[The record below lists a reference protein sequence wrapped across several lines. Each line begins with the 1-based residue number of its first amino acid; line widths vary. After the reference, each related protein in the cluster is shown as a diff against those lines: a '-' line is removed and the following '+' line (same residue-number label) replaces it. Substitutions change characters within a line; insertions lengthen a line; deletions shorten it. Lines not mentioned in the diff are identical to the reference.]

1 MRYLILVSHGTFAPG
16 LHNALGMMAGS
27 DREDIRSTSLLDGMD
42 VDTFR
47 ANFAELVGDITAE
60 DEIILTADIIGGS
73 PLTTALEVLTEK
85 GLLGKTLAIGGMN
98 LPLVLTAAFADAETP
113 LEELEQELTGEAK
126 DQIKRFDLGG
136 DEGCAGDDLPGNGPK
151 VCRFQIPQQ
160 RVSVCQLKHSPVILI
175 GKFFIDLEPGDFFRG
190 GIQRETV
197 CVQRRRKLRVL
208 FLRGQY
214 FLMPLHLTAP
224 FLPSP

>member
-47 ANFAELVGDITAE
+47 ANFAELVGDITPE
-60 DEIILTADIIGGS
+60 DEIILTADIIDGS
-73 PLTTALEVLTEK
+73 PLTTALDVLTEK

-136 DEGCAGDDLPGNGPK
+136 DEDDD
-151 VCRFQIPQQ
+151 I
-160 RVSVCQLKHSPVILI
+160 
-175 GKFFIDLEPGDFFRG
+175 
-190 GIQRETV
+190 
-197 CVQRRRKLRVL
+197 
-208 FLRGQY
+208 
-214 FLMPLHLTAP
+214 
-224 FLPSP
+224 

>member
-60 DEIILTADIIGGS
+60 DEIILTVDIIGGS
-73 PLTTALEVLTEK
+73 PLTTALDVLTEK

-98 LPLVLTAAFADAETP
+98 LPLVLTAAFADADTP

-136 DEGCAGDDLPGNGPK
+136 DEDDD
-151 VCRFQIPQQ
+151 I
-160 RVSVCQLKHSPVILI
+160 
-175 GKFFIDLEPGDFFRG
+175 
-190 GIQRETV
+190 
-197 CVQRRRKLRVL
+197 
-208 FLRGQY
+208 
-214 FLMPLHLTAP
+214 
-224 FLPSP
+224 

>member
-47 ANFAELVGDITAE
+47 ANFTELVGDITAE

-73 PLTTALEVLTEK
+73 PLTTALDVLTEK

-98 LPLVLTAAFADAETP
+98 LPLVLTAAFADADTP
-113 LEELEQELTGEAK
+113 LAELVAELTGEAK

-136 DEGCAGDDLPGNGPK
+136 DEDDD
-151 VCRFQIPQQ
+151 I
-160 RVSVCQLKHSPVILI
+160 
-175 GKFFIDLEPGDFFRG
+175 
-190 GIQRETV
+190 
-197 CVQRRRKLRVL
+197 
-208 FLRGQY
+208 
-214 FLMPLHLTAP
+214 
-224 FLPSP
+224 

>member
-42 VDTFR
+42 VDTVR

-73 PLTTALEVLTEK
+73 PLTTALDVLTEK

-98 LPLVLTAAFADAETP
+98 LPLVLTAAFADADTP

-136 DEGCAGDDLPGNGPK
+136 DEDDD
-151 VCRFQIPQQ
+151 I
-160 RVSVCQLKHSPVILI
+160 
-175 GKFFIDLEPGDFFRG
+175 
-190 GIQRETV
+190 
-197 CVQRRRKLRVL
+197 
-208 FLRGQY
+208 
-214 FLMPLHLTAP
+214 
-224 FLPSP
+224 

>member
-47 ANFAELVGDITAE
+47 ANFAELEGDITAE

-73 PLTTALEVLTEK
+73 PLTTALDVLTEK
-85 GLLGKTLAIGGMN
+85 GLLGKTLAIGGMT
-98 LPLVLTAAFADAETP
+98 LPLVLTAAFADADTP

-136 DEGCAGDDLPGNGPK
+136 DEDDD
-151 VCRFQIPQQ
+151 I
-160 RVSVCQLKHSPVILI
+160 
-175 GKFFIDLEPGDFFRG
+175 
-190 GIQRETV
+190 
-197 CVQRRRKLRVL
+197 
-208 FLRGQY
+208 
-214 FLMPLHLTAP
+214 
-224 FLPSP
+224 

>member
-47 ANFAELVGDITAE
+47 ANFVELVGDITAE

-98 LPLVLTAAFADAETP
+98 LPLVLTAAFADADTP

-136 DEGCAGDDLPGNGPK
+136 DEDDD
-151 VCRFQIPQQ
+151 I
-160 RVSVCQLKHSPVILI
+160 
-175 GKFFIDLEPGDFFRG
+175 
-190 GIQRETV
+190 
-197 CVQRRRKLRVL
+197 
-208 FLRGQY
+208 
-214 FLMPLHLTAP
+214 
-224 FLPSP
+224 

>member
-1 MRYLILVSHGTFAPG
+1 MRSLILVSHGTFAPG

-73 PLTTALEVLTEK
+73 PLTTALDVLTEK

-98 LPLVLTAAFADAETP
+98 LPLVLTAAFADADTP

-136 DEGCAGDDLPGNGPK
+136 DEDDD
-151 VCRFQIPQQ
+151 I
-160 RVSVCQLKHSPVILI
+160 
-175 GKFFIDLEPGDFFRG
+175 
-190 GIQRETV
+190 
-197 CVQRRRKLRVL
+197 
-208 FLRGQY
+208 
-214 FLMPLHLTAP
+214 
-224 FLPSP
+224 

>member
-47 ANFAELVGDITAE
+47 ANFAELVQDITPE

-73 PLTTALEVLTEK
+73 PLTTALDVLTEK

-98 LPLVLTAAFADAETP
+98 LPLVLTAAFADADTP
-113 LEELEQELTGEAK
+113 LDELVAELTGEAK
-126 DQIKRFDLGG
+126 DQIKRFALGG
-136 DEGCAGDDLPGNGPK
+136 DEDDD
-151 VCRFQIPQQ
+151 I
-160 RVSVCQLKHSPVILI
+160 
-175 GKFFIDLEPGDFFRG
+175 
-190 GIQRETV
+190 
-197 CVQRRRKLRVL
+197 
-208 FLRGQY
+208 
-214 FLMPLHLTAP
+214 
-224 FLPSP
+224 

>member
-47 ANFAELVGDITAE
+47 ANFTELVGDITAE

-73 PLTTALEVLTEK
+73 PLTTALDVLTEK

-98 LPLVLTAAFADAETP
+98 LPLVLTAAFADADTP

-126 DQIKRFDLGG
+126 DQIKRFALGG
-136 DEGCAGDDLPGNGPK
+136 DEDDD
-151 VCRFQIPQQ
+151 I
-160 RVSVCQLKHSPVILI
+160 
-175 GKFFIDLEPGDFFRG
+175 
-190 GIQRETV
+190 
-197 CVQRRRKLRVL
+197 
-208 FLRGQY
+208 
-214 FLMPLHLTAP
+214 
-224 FLPSP
+224 

>member
-42 VDTFR
+42 VATFR
-47 ANFAELVGDITAE
+47 ANFAELVQDITPE

-73 PLTTALEVLTEK
+73 PLTTALDVLTEK

-113 LEELEQELTGEAK
+113 LDELEQELTGEAK

-136 DEGCAGDDLPGNGPK
+136 DEDDD
-151 VCRFQIPQQ
+151 I
-160 RVSVCQLKHSPVILI
+160 
-175 GKFFIDLEPGDFFRG
+175 
-190 GIQRETV
+190 
-197 CVQRRRKLRVL
+197 
-208 FLRGQY
+208 
-214 FLMPLHLTAP
+214 
-224 FLPSP
+224 

>member
-73 PLTTALEVLTEK
+73 PLTTALDVLTEK

-98 LPLVLTAAFADAETP
+98 LPLVLTAAFADADTP

-126 DQIKRFDLGG
+126 DQIKRFDFGG
-136 DEGCAGDDLPGNGPK
+136 DEDDD
-151 VCRFQIPQQ
+151 I
-160 RVSVCQLKHSPVILI
+160 
-175 GKFFIDLEPGDFFRG
+175 
-190 GIQRETV
+190 
-197 CVQRRRKLRVL
+197 
-208 FLRGQY
+208 
-214 FLMPLHLTAP
+214 
-224 FLPSP
+224 

>member
-73 PLTTALEVLTEK
+73 PLTTALDVLTEK

-113 LEELEQELTGEAK
+113 LDELEQELTGEAK

-136 DEGCAGDDLPGNGPK
+136 DEDDD
-151 VCRFQIPQQ
+151 I
-160 RVSVCQLKHSPVILI
+160 
-175 GKFFIDLEPGDFFRG
+175 
-190 GIQRETV
+190 
-197 CVQRRRKLRVL
+197 
-208 FLRGQY
+208 
-214 FLMPLHLTAP
+214 
-224 FLPSP
+224 

>member
-73 PLTTALEVLTEK
+73 PLTTALDVLTEK
-85 GLLGKTLAIGGMN
+85 GLLARTLAIGGMN
-98 LPLVLTAAFADAETP
+98 LPLVLTAAFADANTP
-113 LEELEQELTGEAK
+113 LNELEAELTGEAK
-126 DQIKRFDLGG
+126 DQIKRFALGG
-136 DEGCAGDDLPGNGPK
+136 DEDDD
-151 VCRFQIPQQ
+151 I
-160 RVSVCQLKHSPVILI
+160 
-175 GKFFIDLEPGDFFRG
+175 
-190 GIQRETV
+190 
-197 CVQRRRKLRVL
+197 
-208 FLRGQY
+208 
-214 FLMPLHLTAP
+214 
-224 FLPSP
+224 

>member
-47 ANFAELVGDITAE
+47 ANFAELVQDITPE

-73 PLTTALEVLTEK
+73 PLTTALDVLTEK

-126 DQIKRFDLGG
+126 DQIKRSDLGG
-136 DEGCAGDDLPGNGPK
+136 DEDDD
-151 VCRFQIPQQ
+151 I
-160 RVSVCQLKHSPVILI
+160 
-175 GKFFIDLEPGDFFRG
+175 
-190 GIQRETV
+190 
-197 CVQRRRKLRVL
+197 
-208 FLRGQY
+208 
-214 FLMPLHLTAP
+214 
-224 FLPSP
+224 

>member
-47 ANFAELVGDITAE
+47 ANFTELVGDITPE

-73 PLTTALEVLTEK
+73 PLTTALDVLTEK

-98 LPLVLTAAFADAETP
+98 LPLVLTAAFADADTP
-113 LEELEQELTGEAK
+113 LDELEAELTGEAK
-126 DQIKRFDLGG
+126 DQIKCFALGG
-136 DEGCAGDDLPGNGPK
+136 DEDDD
-151 VCRFQIPQQ
+151 I
-160 RVSVCQLKHSPVILI
+160 
-175 GKFFIDLEPGDFFRG
+175 
-190 GIQRETV
+190 
-197 CVQRRRKLRVL
+197 
-208 FLRGQY
+208 
-214 FLMPLHLTAP
+214 
-224 FLPSP
+224 

>member
-47 ANFAELVGDITAE
+47 ANFTELVGDITAE

-73 PLTTALEVLTEK
+73 PLTTALDVLTEK

-98 LPLVLTAAFADAETP
+98 LPLVLTAAFADADTP

-126 DQIKRFDLGG
+126 DQIKRFNLGG
-136 DEGCAGDDLPGNGPK
+136 DEDDD
-151 VCRFQIPQQ
+151 I
-160 RVSVCQLKHSPVILI
+160 
-175 GKFFIDLEPGDFFRG
+175 
-190 GIQRETV
+190 
-197 CVQRRRKLRVL
+197 
-208 FLRGQY
+208 
-214 FLMPLHLTAP
+214 
-224 FLPSP
+224 

>member
-47 ANFAELVGDITAE
+47 ANFAELVGDITAK

-73 PLTTALEVLTEK
+73 PLTTALDVLTEK

-98 LPLVLTAAFADAETP
+98 LPLVLTAAFADADTP

-136 DEGCAGDDLPGNGPK
+136 DEDDD
-151 VCRFQIPQQ
+151 I
-160 RVSVCQLKHSPVILI
+160 
-175 GKFFIDLEPGDFFRG
+175 
-190 GIQRETV
+190 
-197 CVQRRRKLRVL
+197 
-208 FLRGQY
+208 
-214 FLMPLHLTAP
+214 
-224 FLPSP
+224 

>member
-16 LHNALGMMAGS
+16 LHNALGMM
-27 DREDIRSTSLLDGMD
+27 DIRSTSLLDGMD

-47 ANFAELVGDITAE
+47 ANFTELVGDITAE

-73 PLTTALEVLTEK
+73 PLTTALDVLTEK

-113 LEELEQELTGEAK
+113 LDELEQELTGEAK

-136 DEGCAGDDLPGNGPK
+136 DEDDD
-151 VCRFQIPQQ
+151 I
-160 RVSVCQLKHSPVILI
+160 
-175 GKFFIDLEPGDFFRG
+175 
-190 GIQRETV
+190 
-197 CVQRRRKLRVL
+197 
-208 FLRGQY
+208 
-214 FLMPLHLTAP
+214 
-224 FLPSP
+224 